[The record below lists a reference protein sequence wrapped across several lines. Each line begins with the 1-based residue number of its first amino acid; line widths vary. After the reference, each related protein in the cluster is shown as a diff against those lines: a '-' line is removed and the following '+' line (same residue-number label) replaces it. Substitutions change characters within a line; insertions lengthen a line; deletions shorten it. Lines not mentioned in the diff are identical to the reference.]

1 MESCF
6 CIYQRMSD
14 THCKYTEYR
23 TQACPLG
30 IHHQKI
36 QICKRQQ
43 FIITSVFGGMK
54 KTFATTEIQKSQLKD
69 DFGKSFENLEFIAF
83 QQSQIS
89 SYLRKL
95 LLPLRLSKMSEWRS

>member
-23 TQACPLG
+23 TQAYPLG
-30 IHHQKI
+30 RHHQKI

-43 FIITSVFGGMK
+43 LSRVFSVVLK
-54 KTFATTEIQKSQLKD
+54 KRL
-69 DFGKSFENLEFIAF
+69 
-83 QQSQIS
+83 QQQRYES
-89 SYLRKL
+89 
-95 LLPLRLSKMSEWRS
+95 LSKNITLAKALKTSN